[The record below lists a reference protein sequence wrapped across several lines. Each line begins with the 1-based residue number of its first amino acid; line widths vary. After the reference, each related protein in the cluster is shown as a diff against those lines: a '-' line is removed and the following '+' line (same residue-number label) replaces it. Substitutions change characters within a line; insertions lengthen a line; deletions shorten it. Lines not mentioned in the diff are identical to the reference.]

1 MRNRHAIIITIAFL
15 AFAPLSKSAVQA
27 DRVFEHIKLQLRPVV
42 DSAQKIDKTQFGPT
56 DAVTVQVLAI
66 NSGSKQV
73 TFAYWKLLVHY
84 LPTLTK
90 AGEVVPY
97 SKAMEERI
105 AAMEERIRRAA
116 EPDFHLPDSASI
128 VNVAPNQISQAGLIE
143 LSYYYDKLQP
153 GIYELKVKFR
163 DRSGATIESETIM
176 FEVTESRERVAR
188 GECLVPEGP
197 DVYSLKNPNR

>member
-1 MRNRHAIIITIAFL
+1 MHTRRSIIIVIAVL
-15 AFAPLSKSAVQA
+15 ALVAPLSKTAAQA
-27 DRVFEHIKLQLRPVV
+27 PGRSFEHIKLQLRPIV
-42 DSAQKIDKTQFGPT
+42 DVIQKTDKTQFGPT
-56 DAVTVQVLAI
+56 DEVTVQELAI

-97 SKAMEERI
+97 SKTMEERL
-105 AAMEERIRRAA
+105 AVMEERIRRAA

-128 VNVAPNQISQAGLIE
+128 VNVAPNQISQTGLIE
-143 LSYYYDKLQP
+143 LSSYYDKLQP

-163 DRSGATIESETIM
+163 DRSGATIESETIL
-176 FEVTESRERVAR
+176 FEVT
-188 GECLVPEGP
+188 GE
-197 DVYSLKNPNR
+197 